1 MSKKKDNVKIVRLT
15 TGEELICE
23 AIETDGGWT
32 VSKALLLVPV
42 SLQNMQM
49 IPWLA
54 YAKHPEKGLFLPEKI
69 IAFTVEAE
77 DRLKAE
83 YEKAFSKIIAPSNEL
98 LTGAG
103 MGDISNKL
111 RLST

>member
-1 MSKKKDNVKIVRLT
+1 MSKKNDNVKIVRLT

-23 AIETDGGWT
+23 ATESNGGWT
-32 VSKALLLVPV
+32 ISKALLLVPV

-54 YAKHPEKGLFLPEKI
+54 YAKHPEEGLFLPEKI

-83 YEKAFSKIIAPSNEL
+83 HEKAFSKIIAPSNEL

-103 MGDISNKL
+103 MGDIANKL